1 MTDFYSKLLARV
13 NESGCFAPHNHI
25 YVTELRDDHSASG
38 VLEIQ
43 PSSLNPLGIVHGGAL
58 VTLADT
64 VAGTAAYTTGKTC
77 VTLDCSMQYLSPG
90 TGTRIHCTAVPK
102 KLGRTVLVYDV
113 SLTDDSGRPVASGT
127 YTFFAVEPHAP
138 GHGPPEGRSR
148 RLCAR
153 RRLLCQPRPAP
164 LRVRGVFLPGH

>member
-38 VLEIQ
+38 VLETQ

-58 VTLADT
+58 ATLADT

-77 VTLDCSMQYLSPG
+77 VTLDCSMQYLAPG
-90 TGTRIHCTAVPK
+90 TGSQIHCLATPK
-102 KLGRTVLVYDV
+102 KLGKTILVYDAV
-113 SLTDDSGRPVASGT
+113 QTNDQGQTVATGT
-127 YTFFAVEPHAP
+127 YTFFAKETRIEDAP
-138 GHGPPEGRSR
+138 
-148 RLCAR
+148 
-153 RRLLCQPRPAP
+153 
-164 LRVRGVFLPGH
+164 F

>member
-127 YTFFAVEPHAP
+127 YTFFTVEPHAP
-138 GHGPPEGRSR
+138 GDVPPEGR
-148 RLCAR
+148 
-153 RRLLCQPRPAP
+153 
-164 LRVRGVFLPGH
+164 

>member
-1 MTDFYSKLLARV
+1 M
-13 NESGCFAPHNHI
+13 
-25 YVTELRDDHSASG
+25 
-38 VLEIQ
+38 LEIQ

-102 KLGRTVLVYDV
+102 KLGRTVLVYNV
-113 SLTDDSGRPVASGT
+113 SLTDDSSRPVASGT

-138 GHGPPEGRSR
+138 GDVPPEGR
-148 RLCAR
+148 
-153 RRLLCQPRPAP
+153 
-164 LRVRGVFLPGH
+164 